1 MLQSAMR
8 QLQTPD
14 ATIHYIRE
22 GTGTPLILL
31 QGAGVVGAGWRPQI
45 DALREHY
52 AIVAPDNRGI
62 GQSTY
67 RAATLTVEDMAG
79 DVLAVAN
86 AEGFDRFHLAGHS
99 IGGLIAQEIA
109 LRARDRVLTLAL
121 MCSFERGRQAA
132 RLTPGIMWKGL
143 RTRIGSRA
151 MRRQAFMELV
161 MPGAYLA
168 GADRTALASQ
178 LATLFGHD
186 LADQPAIV
194 MKQLGAASRFDV
206 SSRLHDLAGV
216 PTLVLS
222 ARHDA
227 IALPQYG
234 RALAAR
240 IPGARYVEV
249 ADAGHAVTIQC
260 AREVNAL
267 LAEHLALA
275 PQPSA

>member
-1 MLQSAMR
+1 MK
-8 QLQTPD
+8 QLQRPD

-22 GTGTPLILL
+22 GTGTPLVLV
-31 QGAGVVGAGWRPQI
+31 QGAGVIGEGWRPQI
-45 DALREHY
+45 DALRASHT
-52 AIVAPDNRGI
+52 IVALDNRGI
-62 GQSTY
+62 GGSTY
-67 RAATLTVEDMAG
+67 RASALTIEDMAA
-79 DVLAVAN
+79 DVLAIAD

-109 LRARDRVLTLAL
+109 LRARPRVLGLAL
-121 MCSFERGRQAA
+121 LCTFERGGQAS
-132 RLTPGIMWKGL
+132 RLTPAIIWKGL
-143 RTRIGSRA
+143 RTRIGTRA

-161 MPGAYLA
+161 MPGGYLA
-168 GADRTALASQ
+168 GVDREALASQ

-194 MKQLGAASRFDV
+194 MKQLGAASRFDA
-206 SSRLHDLAGV
+206 SSRLQDLAGV
-216 PTLVLS
+216 PTLVVS

-227 IALPQYG
+227 IALPEYG

-240 IPGARYVEV
+240 IPGARYVEI
-249 ADAGHAVTIQC
+249 ADGGHAVTIQC

-275 PQPSA
+275 PQPTA